1 MTNKSWCQ
9 QNDGVTLW
17 CKRVTK
23 QLKWMFKLDNF
34 IREDQLVEAQ
44 ISEVN
49 VTTTHNAHVHC
60 AKKENVHW
68 N

>member
-1 MTNKSWCQ
+1 MMESPFGANVWLSNLSECLNW
-9 QNDGVTLW
+9 
-17 CKRVTK
+17 
-23 QLKWMFKLDNF
+23 DNF
-34 IREDQLVEAQ
+34 IKEFWDQLVEAQ